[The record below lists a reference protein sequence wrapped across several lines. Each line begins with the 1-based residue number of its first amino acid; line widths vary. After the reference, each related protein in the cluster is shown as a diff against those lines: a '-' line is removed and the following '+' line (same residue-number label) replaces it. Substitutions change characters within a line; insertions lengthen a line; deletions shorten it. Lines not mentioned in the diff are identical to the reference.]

1 MNTQTVMTGS
11 LADINNLAAKKVMV
25 VLNDQTNATRK
36 SRKIAISKRIMG
48 LTMNL
53 KMTAGLVLVHRKI

>member
-11 LADINNLAAKKVMV
+11 LADINNQAAKKVMV
-25 VLNDQTNATRK
+25 VLNDQTNVTRK
-36 SRKIAISKRIMG
+36 ARKMTISERIMG

-53 KMTAGLVLVHRKI
+53 KMTAGLVPVHRKI